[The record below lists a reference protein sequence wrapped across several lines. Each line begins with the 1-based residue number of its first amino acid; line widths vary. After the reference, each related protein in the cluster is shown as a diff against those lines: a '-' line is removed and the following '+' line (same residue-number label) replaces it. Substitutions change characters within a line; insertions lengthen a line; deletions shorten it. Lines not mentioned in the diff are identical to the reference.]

1 MASEPR
7 PDEQLV
13 SRAVEAG
20 LSSQLDAAENVSV
33 DVRTDLLH
41 AVQGQVDSVAVS
53 GQGVVMQGLTVQ
65 DMEVQTDRIQVNPLS
80 ILFGKV
86 EFNQPVNAAARM
98 TLTESDLDRA
108 LNSDLVLNQ
117 IPPLH
122 LSVDGEKVIVS
133 LQPPLKVRLPGNN
146 RIGLDGNARLQE
158 PTGTRQLGFSVVIIP
173 RTDDRP
179 ALLESF
185 NCQPGTGMSIA
196 FTIAL
201 MQKLQEILDLPYLQI
216 DGMAFRI
223 KNLDVHAGSV
233 AIQTEARVHRIPDLQ
248 S

>member
-80 ILFGKV
+80 VLFGKV
-86 EFNQPVNAAARM
+86 EFNQPVNATAQM

-108 LNSDLVLNQ
+108 MNSDIVLNQ
-117 IPPLH
+117 LPPLH
-122 LSVDGEKVIVS
+122 LNVDGETVTVS
-133 LQPPLKVRLPGNN
+133 LQRPLKVTLPGGN
-146 RIGLDGNARLQE
+146 RIGLDGKAQLQE
-158 PTGTRQLGFSVVIIP
+158 PTGTRELGFSVVIIP
-173 RTDDRP
+173 RSDDRP
-179 ALLESF
+179 VLLESF
-185 NCQPGTGMSIA
+185 NCQPGTGTSIA

-201 MQKLQEILDLPYLQI
+201 MQKFQEILELPYLQL
-216 DGMAFRI
+216 DGMAFQL
-223 KNLDVHAGSV
+223 KNLDVHTGSI
-233 AIQTEARVHRIPDLQ
+233 AIQTEARVHHIPDLQ
-248 S
+248 